1 MLLKKVVYPYET
13 TLPERKEFYSNLNL
27 GHITDADYMHAKRV
41 RRDFQIKDIGEYH
54 DFYFKSEVLLLAGI
68 FKNVRKM
75 CLKIYELYPL
85 KFISVPGLVWQASLK
100 KIYVYIFFKICY

>member
-41 RRDFQIKDIGEYH
+41 RRDFHIKDIGEYH

-68 FKNVRKM
+68 FK
-75 CLKIYELYPL
+75 IY
-85 KFISVPGLVWQASLK
+85 FSSWISMASIFK
-100 KIYVYIFFKICY
+100 KDICIYIF